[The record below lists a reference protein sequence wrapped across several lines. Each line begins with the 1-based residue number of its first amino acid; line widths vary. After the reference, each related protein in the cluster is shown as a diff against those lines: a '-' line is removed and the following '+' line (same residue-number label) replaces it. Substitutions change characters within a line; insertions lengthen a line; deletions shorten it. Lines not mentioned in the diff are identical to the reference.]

1 MRRANVRRESV
12 IQSRMIAVD
21 TYVSLSLIY
30 TMFGISFCKVSL
42 IVIVYA
48 KVISGE
54 RLYCSSNTMSYSH
67 VLLVS
72 GCDTTLPLPSEQKWS
87 HCY

>member
-1 MRRANVRRESV
+1 MKDSNRRANVGQEIV
-12 IQSRMIAVD
+12 IRSKMIAVE

-54 RLYCSSNTMSYSH
+54 RLYCLSNITSYSDA
-67 VLLVS
+67 LFVS
-72 GCDTTLPLPSEQKWS
+72 RSYTTLPLPSK
-87 HCY
+87 